1 MGREG
6 KGKEISP
13 SVQPATCL
21 KFHCA
26 RKSNVVCIFTRSTGA
41 PSGHGS
47 YEIWLWYT
55 LMSDQVSFGCPYDLM
70 SIVLPC
76 RVGQTLTGLPVS
88 ASSVNALSS
97 TRDGGDSAH
106 ATDGHRES
114 LPPVR
119 YDLHHNLAF
128 NASRSGQIEKV
139 SDASASG
146 SREKELCN

>member
-55 LMSDQVSFGCPYDLM
+55 LMSDQVSFGWTYDLVSM
-70 SIVLPC
+70 KP
-76 RVGQTLTGLPVS
+76 QTLTRLPVS
-88 ASSVNALSS
+88 ASASVNALSS

-114 LPPVR
+114 LPPFATIYTTILHSMPVGQVR
-119 YDLHHNLAF
+119 YRNPFLA
-128 NASRSGQIEKV
+128 GIEV
-139 SDASASG
+139 SQ
-146 SREKELCN
+146 L

>member
-41 PSGHGS
+41 PSRHGS

-114 LPPVR
+114 LPPFATIYTTILHSMPVGQVR
-119 YDLHHNLAF
+119 YRNPFLA
-128 NASRSGQIEKV
+128 GIEV
-139 SDASASG
+139 SQ
-146 SREKELCN
+146 L

>member
-55 LMSDQVSFGCPYDLM
+55 LMSDQVSFGWTYDVV
-70 SIVLPC
+70 SIVLSMKP
-76 RVGQTLTGLPVS
+76 QTLTRLPVS
-88 ASSVNALSS
+88 ASVNALSFVNS
-97 TRDGGDSAH
+97 RRRRFRACNRWPPRIT
-106 ATDGHRES
+106 
-114 LPPVR
+114 PPVR

-139 SDASASG
+139 SDASALG
-146 SREKELCN
+146 SCEKELCN